1 MLPLCPICQ
10 KQYSNTVR
18 PMLQHP
24 CGHGIC
30 ESCQIMSDERHLT
43 TCSICRGL
51 VTVVTPNYDL
61 RGMCKDDEVPWKQ
74 KLIDSMEFLAEDC
87 EEIVIDDCLENVA
100 PLIVLKAKN
109 VQGMRQFRQVMSV
122 LVQTMSTSD
131 IFDWISVLRF
141 DNERELIMMT
151 SKMIDDKLFLDTQK
165 ALWVFRMVH

>member
-1 MLPLCPICQ
+1 
-10 KQYSNTVR
+10 
-18 PMLQHP
+18 
-24 CGHGIC
+24 
-30 ESCQIMSDERHLT
+30 MSDERHLT

-51 VTVVTPNYDL
+51 VTVVTHNYDL

-74 KLIDSMEFLAEDC
+74 KLIDSIGFLGNSSEGSEGSEGS

-100 PLIVLKAKN
+100 PLIALKAKN
-109 VQGMRQFRQVMSV
+109 VQGMRQFRHVVSV

-165 ALWVFRMVH
+165 ALWVFRMVHRMVH